1 MNGVPFQT
9 LATSMI
15 RYNMESRMKAKQ
27 AVTMINDTDLKK
39 TTDDIILFSIRLFH
53 IIDPLNI

>member
-1 MNGVPFQT
+1 MNLSVYVRQTGVPGNMNGVPFQI

-15 RYNMESRMKAKQ
+15 RYNMVSRMKAKQ

-39 TTDDIILFSIRLFH
+39 YI
-53 IIDPLNI
+53 

>member
-1 MNGVPFQT
+1 MNGVPFQI

-15 RYNMESRMKAKQ
+15 RYNMVSRMKAKQ

-39 TTDDIILFSIRLFH
+39 KNKKNKQTTLFGFKFDYFI
-53 IIDPLNI
+53 